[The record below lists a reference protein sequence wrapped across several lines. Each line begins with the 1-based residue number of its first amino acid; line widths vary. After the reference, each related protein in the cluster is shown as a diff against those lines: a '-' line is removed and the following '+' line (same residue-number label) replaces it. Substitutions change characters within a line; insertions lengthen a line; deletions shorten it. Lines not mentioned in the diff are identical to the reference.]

1 MQSSSDGW
9 RSKQLVTAATSTGG
23 IGGGSL
29 GARPGARPRLSRRLS
44 QPVAS
49 SVNFAA
55 STGSAGAAVLDV
67 EMAAAAAG
75 GTAAAGGGGGVASG
89 RAGAASGTR
98 GRTRESKPR
107 NRKRS
112 RSLAPADCRSAGAS
126 GGGGHGS
133 LSRGTDKIDIPQ
145 AFLRNFRKKFVLME
159 EKLQRILRRLKAT
172 EQSDTHLKLVTEKL
186 TVLVTAVVEGSHNQ
200 TLQRVQIQ
208 DVVTELGELLGLAPN
223 LFIAEL
229 IREILIVLV
238 EPARQLECLEYM
250 PNEFMSFGGTSEKL
264 QNLLTIYPP
273 EHSLHVCRVI
283 ARYFGCDA
291 VKQAQSVDPSQFWR
305 AGRISARTAEE
316 MLAKRVSGTFLIRDS
331 ESTLGAQSLTVR
343 AGDRI
348 YHFRINT
355 LPDSQVALKV
365 GFSFPTI
372 VDLVEF
378 HREEQEI
385 GGVMVALGIGYKNL
399 NSHPWYHGS
408 ISAAQTETKLMQ
420 PKNKEGAFLVR
431 EGSPNAIREADD
443 SGLMVSFR
451 AKEGVVEY
459 GIKIHPKGG
468 YTMAGGPAF
477 DTPEKLIIFYSGEK
491 SGSQTTNLRR
501 ALTRTRSRRKTLNAQ
516 ANAPRP
522 KDLGY
527 VLVGTGGA
535 GIAVAYV
542 DADAAGAGFGQ
553 IGYYQ
558 RHWMKQK
565 SGSSS
570 GSEGEG
576 AAN

>member
-1 MQSSSDGW
+1 
-9 RSKQLVTAATSTGG
+9 
-23 IGGGSL
+23 
-29 GARPGARPRLSRRLS
+29 
-44 QPVAS
+44 
-49 SVNFAA
+49 
-55 STGSAGAAVLDV
+55 
-67 EMAAAAAG
+67 
-75 GTAAAGGGGGVASG
+75 
-89 RAGAASGTR
+89 
-98 GRTRESKPR
+98 
-107 NRKRS
+107 
-112 RSLAPADCRSAGAS
+112 
-126 GGGGHGS
+126 
-133 LSRGTDKIDIPQ
+133 
-145 AFLRNFRKKFVLME
+145 ME
-159 EKLQRILRRLKAT
+159 EKLARVLRRIKAT
-172 EQSDTHLKLVTEKL
+172 ELADTHLKLVTGKL
-186 TVLVTAVVEGSHNQ
+186 TAIVTAVIEGSQNQ

-223 LFIAEL
+223 IYIAEM

-283 ARYFGCDA
+283 ARYFGG
-291 VKQAQSVDPSQFWR
+291 VEKKQAQSIDPSQFWR

-355 LPDSQVALKV
+355 LPDSQVALKI
-365 GFSFPTI
+365 GFSFPNI
-372 VDLVEF
+372 NDLVDF
-378 HREEQEI
+378 HRDETDI
-385 GGVMVALGIGYKNL
+385 GGVPVSLAIGYKNL
-399 NSHPWYHGS
+399 NSHPWYHGA
-408 ISAAQTETKLMQ
+408 ISSEQTEIKLMQ
-420 PKNKEGAFLVR
+420 SKNKAGAFLVR
-431 EGSPNAIREADD
+431 EGFPSAIREADD

-451 AKEGVVEY
+451 NSEGVVHY
-459 GIKIHPKGG
+459 GVKIHPKGG
-468 YTMAGGPAF
+468 YTMAAGPAF

-501 ALTRTRSRRKTLNAQ
+501 ALTRTRSRRKTMNAQ
-516 ANAPRP
+516 TETPRP
-522 KDLGY
+522 KDFGY
-527 VLVGTGGA
+527 VMVGSGGA
-535 GIAVAYV
+535 GIAVARV

-565 SGSSS
+565 SAGNSS
-570 GSEGEG
+570 GSDGEEQLTQVTKAG
-576 AAN
+576 AN